1 MFGHQ
6 PGLRIEVQRG
16 AVQGAAGALD
26 HADHQIG
33 CGASAEPRQR
43 LGFRAGYVDGIGKIA
58 GKGFAPLRQAIAQL
72 RTKAFAFGITA
83 QQRFR
88 HHHQPGAGFDDCVFI
103 GQDLFQGF
111 SLAAGQGADLQGR
124 DN

>member
-33 CGASAEPRQR
+33 CGACGQRRQC
-43 LGFRAGYVDGIGKIA
+43 LGFCAGYVDGIGKIA

-72 RTKAFAFGITA
+72 SAKALAFGITA

-88 HHHQPGAGFDDCVFI
+88 HHHQPGAGFDDRVFI

-111 SLAAGQGADLQGR
+111 SLATGQGADLQSR
-124 DN
+124 ND